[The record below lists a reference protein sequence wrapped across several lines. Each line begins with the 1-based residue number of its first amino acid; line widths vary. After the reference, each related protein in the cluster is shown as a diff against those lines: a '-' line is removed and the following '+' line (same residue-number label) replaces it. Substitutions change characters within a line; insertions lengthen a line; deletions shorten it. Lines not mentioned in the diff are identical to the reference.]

1 MFANTWN
8 NVVSWFKDRSERAK
22 LVSSFND
29 AARLS
34 FITGDSPTL
43 LKASI
48 SKGYPPYKHHFSKFF
63 SGFRIVAFS
72 GRQLD
77 RGEIQAIGDTIISD
91 DTLVRRLVVL
101 GWDTLEVQGDKGYYG
116 LRWQLKEY
124 MLLGN

>member
-1 MFANTWN
+1 MFTNTWN

-22 LVSSFND
+22 LINSFNG

-48 SKGYPPYKHHFSKFF
+48 SKGYSSYKHSFSKLF

-77 RGEIQAIGDTIISD
+77 RDEIQAIGDTILSD
-91 DTLVRRLVVL
+91 DALVRRLVVL

-116 LRWQLKEY
+116 LRWQLREY